1 MNGDDEEDEE
11 GGDETIEI
19 NCLDVAVDSAGA
31 VTSLVVTT
39 DGESFRSY
47 VVFHPRIDR
56 PGTVLYE
63 TDSWCH
69 SLWRVE
75 DGPIYVVDNDGFLH
89 TTERGRFERIDL
101 GAPMGLYRLVEVA
114 GDLVTCGADGV
125 VLRRRG
131 GTWTSIGRPLTAD
144 LYGVGGTADGTLY
157 VVGDRGTAARID
169 DGGWHDLALP
179 TDSTLLCVHPWGADE
194 IALGGEN
201 GVFLLGAGAR
211 WRLVDP
217 APSAHDLCA
226 VGSGLAVAAAGAG
239 VALFD
244 GAGFRSLKE
253 DIDAQA
259 VAASGRYLAVAAGDA
274 VWRFDGTTWKHRT
287 FGF

>member
-1 MNGDDEEDEE
+1 MADEDEE

-19 NCLDVAVDSAGA
+19 NCLDVAVGSSGV

-47 VVFHPRIDR
+47 VVEHARIDR
-56 PGTVLYE
+56 SGTVLYE
-63 TDSWCH
+63 TDCWCH

-75 DGPIYVVDNDGFLH
+75 DGPIYIVDDDGFLH

-114 GDLVTCGADGV
+114 GELVACGADGV

-131 GTWTSIGRPLTAD
+131 AAWSSIGRPLPVD
-144 LYGVGGTADGTLY
+144 LHGIGGTADGTLY

-169 DGGWHDLALP
+169 AAGWHDLHLP
-179 TDSTLLCVHPWGADE
+179 TDATLLCAHPLAPDAM
-194 IALGGEN
+194 ALGGEN
-201 GVFLLGAGAR
+201 GVFLVGAGAR

-226 VGSGLAVAAAGAG
+226 FGTGLAVAGAGAG
-239 VALFD
+239 VFRFD
-244 GAGFRSLKE
+244 GSAFLPLKE

-274 VWRFDGTTWKHRT
+274 VWRFDGRSWRQRRFH
-287 FGF
+287 F